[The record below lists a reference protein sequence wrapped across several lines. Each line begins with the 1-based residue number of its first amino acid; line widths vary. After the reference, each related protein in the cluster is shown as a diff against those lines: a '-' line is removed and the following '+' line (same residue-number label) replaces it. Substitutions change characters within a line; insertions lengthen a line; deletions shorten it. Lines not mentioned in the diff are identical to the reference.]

1 MKEKITHIRKDNQGR
16 IVEVKTNQNNI
27 YDIEVAKELIENNK
41 IENAKIEFSSLS
53 GLALINSIDN
63 DKFLGFPEF

>member
-1 MKEKITHIRKDNQGR
+1 MKERITHVRKDNLGR
-16 IVEVKTNQNNI
+16 IVEVKTNQDHI
-27 YDIEVAKELIENNK
+27 YDVEVAKELIEQDK
-41 IENAKIEFSSLS
+41 IDNAKIDLSSLS

>member
-41 IENAKIEFSSLS
+41 IENAKIDFSSLS